1 MQDCIFCRIVNREI
15 PADVVYEDEHLLAF
29 KDINPVAPVHLLFI
43 PKRHIPTLFD
53 LQDGDERLLGLLQKA
68 AVQVA
73 RDLGL
78 EERGFRLVTNCQ
90 EDGGQYVFH
99 VHYHLLA
106 GRELN
111 WPPG

>member
-1 MQDCIFCRIVNREI
+1 MQSCIFCRIVNRDV
-15 PADVVYEDEHLLAF
+15 PADVIYEDEHLLAF
-29 KDINPVAPVHLLFI
+29 KDVNPVAPVHVLLV

-53 LQDGDERLLGLLQKA
+53 VRDGDERLLGLLQKA

-78 EERGFRLVTNCQ
+78 EERGFRLVANCL
-90 EDGGQYVFH
+90 EGGGQSVFH